1 MRPVY
6 PVKSLFFFVF
16 SFCNAAS
23 PRLQVPNHTLV
34 WLCACVTVII
44 TLFLLI
50 QRSPVTYY
58 IYCLLPIPIWY
69 SVLKE

>member
-1 MRPVY
+1 M
-6 PVKSLFFFVF
+6 
-16 SFCNAAS
+16 
-23 PRLQVPNHTLV
+23 QVPNHTLTR
-34 WLCACVTVII
+34 LCVCVAVTV
-44 TLFLLI
+44 TLFLLV